1 MFKKFNPIFTIVTPS
16 LNCGKYIEETI
27 KSVLNQS
34 YQNIEYIVVDGL
46 STDNT
51 GDILKKYENEINKI
65 IFKKDENMYQAIDYG
80 FKISSGEI
88 LAWLNADDLYYK
100 NAVLNVV
107 NEMQNKNFSW
117 INGRYS
123 KIKEDKLMQMSFPY
137 FYPQKFIQK
146 GMCHKSSYGFIPQES
161 TFFTKDLYEISGG
174 LNLNLKYSGD
184 FYLWKTFSSY
194 EKLHPINYEIGI
206 FRIRKSQLSSNL
218 NEYYRELKKKFIIK
232 KNFFRFFF
240 SFIYSIKFYF
250 YK

>member
-1 MFKKFNPIFTIVTPS
+1 MFKKFNPLVTIVTPS

-65 IFKKDENMYQAIDYG
+65 IYKKYKNMYQAIDYG

-146 GMCHKSSYGFIPQES
+146 ACVISLHM
-161 TFFTKDLYEISGG
+161 DLF
-174 LNLNLKYSGD
+174 LK
-184 FYLWKTFSSY
+184 
-194 EKLHPINYEIGI
+194 
-206 FRIRKSQLSSNL
+206 
-218 NEYYRELKKKFIIK
+218 
-232 KNFFRFFF
+232 
-240 SFIYSIKFYF
+240 IYIF
-250 YK
+250 YKGFV